1 MVKLSV
7 KMPIKLSSA
16 DYITLTRF
24 PLAILFFIFIQ
35 DKWVAFVLFIL
46 LGLSDILDGYVA
58 RKTKKVTKY
67 GGALDPLADK
77 FFLVGAFIAYFVI
90 GKLYWWEFL
99 LLIVRDIYSVSEMIY
114 IAATKNPRK
123 HKASIF
129 GKLTTFLQN
138 LVIVILILEIG
149 ILLLPFIL
157 ATFVS
162 TIITIY
168 NYAKSRFGVVKRKK

>member
-1 MVKLSV
+1 MVKPSA
-7 KMPIKLSSA
+7 KMSIKLSSA
-16 DYITLTRF
+16 DFITLTRF

-35 DKWVAFVLFIL
+35 DKWTAFALFL
-46 LGLSDILDGYVA
+46 LIGLSDLLDGYVA
-58 RKTKKVTKY
+58 RKTNKVTKY

-77 FFLVGAFIAYFVI
+77 FFLVGAFIAYLII

-114 IAATKNPRK
+114 IAVTKDTKK

-138 LVIVILILEIG
+138 AVIVIIIFEIG
-149 ILLLPFIL
+149 VLLLPLII
-157 ATFVS
+157 ATFIS
-162 TIITIY
+162 SIITIY
-168 NYAKSRFGVVKRKK
+168 NYATNRWDVNKK